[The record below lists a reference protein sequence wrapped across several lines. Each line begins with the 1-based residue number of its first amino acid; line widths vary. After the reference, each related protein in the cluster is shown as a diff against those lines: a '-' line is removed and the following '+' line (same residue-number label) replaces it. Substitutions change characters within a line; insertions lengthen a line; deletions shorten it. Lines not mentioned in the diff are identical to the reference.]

1 MNDTLYS
8 SIETVLNHKDE
19 SQFEIYCAIGDQLL
33 KEFYIEQTHRQLYM
47 ESGSSGSKNKNK
59 PFNDDGRIPTITKIA
74 DWFVRFITK
83 LKAMVARKHTIKT
96 IERITKLRLY
106 KENDENHNTSYEY
119 QLLFTDY
126 DWLTAVDGLEKS
138 WAKVKNYWQ
147 VYVIKDAASVI
158 RVMSTPDFKK
168 VVKNVYKLREQCK
181 DVWDDIKN
189 ISGVNTVSKL
199 QKMKHDILD
208 NFLKQTKKSAEE
220 TEQEIK
226 EAYDAKDNM
235 KKICEYMTSQNI
247 SLASDMDK
255 LSEQYVK
262 FITDLI
268 RSWMYMIEINMRI
281 VDRIWY
287 SLGRVQHSSLT
298 QKEDET

>member
-47 ESGSSGSKNKNK
+47 ESGSSGSNK
-59 PFNDDGRIPTITKIA
+59 PFDDDGRIPTIKKIA

-83 LKAMVARKHTIKT
+83 LKSIVVRRHTLKQ
-96 IERITKLRLY
+96 IERITKSRLY
-106 KENDENHNTSYEY
+106 KENEDSHNNDYEY
-119 QLLFTDY
+119 QVLFSDMHWM
-126 DWLTAVDGLEKS
+126 DAVDGLHESRK
-138 WAKVKNYWQ
+138 AVIKNWKK
-147 VYVIKDAASVI
+147 YVITDSTKI
-158 RVMSTPDFKK
+158 MNVMTSPDFRQI
-168 VVKNVYKLREQCK
+168 VKDVYKLREQCK
-181 DVWDDIKN
+181 DVWDDIKKV
-189 ISGVNTVSKL
+189 SAVNEVSKL
-199 QKMKHDILD
+199 QKMRHSALD
-208 NFLKQTKKSAEE
+208 NFLKDTKKQMED

-235 KKICEYMTSQNI
+235 KKICEYITSQDM
-247 SLASDMDK
+247 SLRYDMK
-255 LSEQYVK
+255 RLSEQYVK

-268 RSWMYMIEINMRI
+268 RSWMYIVEIYMRI